1 MKIIFKIFI
10 VLLLYLLFSCVGNNN
25 KASTTSEENI
35 TINNQKNEEKKENES
50 IIEREYYRLNNDSE
64 YDVYLKI
71 EKNGVYIFDEM
82 YNLEFIINGN
92 NTVERMYGDLLF
104 FINTNWY
111 TWSLYNYKT
120 KDYIETPGHLGLI
133 NYISENEVEITT
145 GDDIIMMKFA
155 HGEEIG
161 KIIEFSYSGDTGTEE
176 IDLFYHSIIENYN
189 FEIRN
194 NNEHK
199 LKLFDKR
206 VFIDTRDFVDVSY
219 DKRHNIF
226 IICVYS
232 SAGR

>member
-1 MKIIFKIFI
+1 MKIIFQIFM
-10 VLLLYLLFSCVGNNN
+10 LLLPSLLFSCVGKNNN
-25 KASTTSEENI
+25 
-35 TINNQKNEEKKENES
+35 
-50 IIEREYYRLNNDSE
+50 REYYKLNNDSE
-64 YDVYLKI
+64 YDIYLKI
-71 EKNGVYIFDEM
+71 EKEGVYIFDEM

-120 KDYIETPGHLGLI
+120 KDYME
-133 NYISENEVEITT
+133 
-145 GDDIIMMKFA
+145 
-155 HGEEIG
+155 GEEIG

-199 LKLFDKR
+199 LKLFGKR
-206 VFIDTRDFVDVSY
+206 IFIDTRDFVDVSY